1 MPDPRAA
8 RAPSSGTEWL
18 VEAWGCDPAA
28 LRSLPALAALF
39 RRMVD
44 ELELIPVGEP
54 RWHQFPGE
62 GGVTGLLLL
71 AESHLCCHSFPETGL
86 ITLTLYGCRPRPE
99 WPFAARL
106 RAHLG
111 ASTVEVRAIE
121 RGGQPGARSGG

>member
-1 MPDPRAA
+1 MPEARGERALVN
-8 RAPSSGTEWL
+8 GTEWL

-86 ITLTLYGCRPRPE
+86 FTLNLYCCRPRPA
-99 WPFAARL
+99 WPFAERL
-106 RAHLG
+106 RHDLG
-111 ASTVEVRAIE
+111 ATDVAVRALP
-121 RGGQPGARSGG
+121 RGGPPRREGGA